1 MLAAT
6 LLALA
11 VVAYT
16 YVGYPL
22 AIAVLARLA
31 PRRAAADPSHGRA
44 GPGDGPAK
52 PGDAGPGSK
61 MVSVCLPVR
70 DGAATL
76 AAKVESL
83 LGQSYPA
90 HLLEILIY
98 CDGCRDDSEAT
109 ARSLAAA
116 PTAAGRI
123 RVLASGE
130 RRGKP
135 SALNALAAAARGEL
149 LLLNDVR
156 QPLSP
161 NAIQDLAAALAD
173 PTVGCATGQL
183 CLTGE
188 AGSGVYWRYER
199 WIRAQE
205 SRFRGVVGM
214 TGALAM
220 MRRADFVPLPADLIL
235 DDVWIPMR
243 LALAGRR
250 VASVETAQA
259 YDVAFEDEREFG
271 RKVRTLSGNYQ
282 LFRRMPS
289 LLVPFANPIWFETFS
304 HKVLRL
310 AVPWLLLALLPLAI
324 AGARGAG
331 PAGLALGLVLIGQ
344 IVFYL
349 LAAAGPRLGG
359 LGRLARTFVV
369 LNGAAVVGLWRHL
382 TGRQPVTW

>member
-109 ARSLAAA
+109 AR
-116 PTAAGRI
+116 
-123 RVLASGE
+123 
-130 RRGKP
+130 
-135 SALNALAAAARGEL
+135 
-149 LLLNDVR
+149 
-156 QPLSP
+156 
-161 NAIQDLAAALAD
+161 
-173 PTVGCATGQL
+173 
-183 CLTGE
+183 
-188 AGSGVYWRYER
+188 
-199 WIRAQE
+199 
-205 SRFRGVVGM
+205 
-214 TGALAM
+214 
-220 MRRADFVPLPADLIL
+220 
-235 DDVWIPMR
+235 
-243 LALAGRR
+243 
-250 VASVETAQA
+250 
-259 YDVAFEDEREFG
+259 
-271 RKVRTLSGNYQ
+271 
-282 LFRRMPS
+282 
-289 LLVPFANPIWFETFS
+289 
-304 HKVLRL
+304 
-310 AVPWLLLALLPLAI
+310 
-324 AGARGAG
+324 
-331 PAGLALGLVLIGQ
+331 
-344 IVFYL
+344 
-349 LAAAGPRLGG
+349 
-359 LGRLARTFVV
+359 
-369 LNGAAVVGLWRHL
+369 
-382 TGRQPVTW
+382 